1 MSIDWHGITKNKE
14 ERWNYPYI
22 NPDTGTWWEWSAEQ
36 NAYVNTEI
44 NALGYTGETGEQ
56 GERGPKGDP
65 GTSVYVTSITPSS
78 VDGGGNVVTFSDG
91 TSMTVYNGSTGT
103 AGPAGRDGVDGLPG
117 AAGST
122 GPQGPKGDPGI
133 PGTGVTVVDV
143 SESEVDGGANI
154 VTFSDGTTM
163 SVLNGNKG
171 SQGPRG
177 FQGERGEQGLKGD
190 KGDKGDPGS
199 AAEGVVTVP
208 DNMKVAIVYDNDLS
222 TPGIKTSIGS
232 YHLLSY
238 WLLSTERLA
247 PTFSKNTSYTA
258 GQFVVYNS
266 VLYQFT
272 QDHPAGNW
280 NSSHAQMHLI
290 SDFLHKEEVVQIDES
305 APAITGKDNT
315 RYVCGTVTSISITPP
330 ESGTIDVVFTS
341 GSPEATL
348 TLPNTVKMPS
358 WFDAT
363 ALETGTVYEIMITDG
378 IYGVVTSW
386 TA

>member
-1 MSIDWHGITKNKE
+1 MINIDWHGITKNKE

-78 VDGGGNVVTFSDG
+78 ADGGGNVVTFSDG
-91 TSMTVYNGSTGT
+91 TSMTVYNGSKGA

-133 PGTGVTVVDV
+133 SGTGVTVVDV
-143 SESEVDGGANI
+143 SESGVDGGANI

-163 SVLNGNKG
+163 SVLNGNTG

-177 FQGERGEQGLKGD
+177 FQGERGEQGPKGD

-199 AAEGVVTVP
+199 AAEEVVEVSG
-208 DNMKVAIVYDNDLS
+208 S
-222 TPGIKTSIGS
+222 TPT
-232 YHLLSY
+232 
-238 WLLSTERLA
+238 
-247 PTFSKNTSYTA
+247 
-258 GQFVVYNS
+258 
-266 VLYQFT
+266 
-272 QDHPAGNW
+272 
-280 NSSHAQMHLI
+280 
-290 SDFLHKEEVVQIDES
+290 
-305 APAITGKDNT
+305 ITGKDNT

-330 ESGTIDVVFTS
+330 ATGTIDVVFTS
-341 GSPEATL
+341 GSTAATL
-348 TLPNTVKMPS
+348 TLPNTVKMPD
-358 WFDAT
+358 WFDQT
-363 ALETGTVYEIMITDG
+363 ALETGTIYEIMITDG